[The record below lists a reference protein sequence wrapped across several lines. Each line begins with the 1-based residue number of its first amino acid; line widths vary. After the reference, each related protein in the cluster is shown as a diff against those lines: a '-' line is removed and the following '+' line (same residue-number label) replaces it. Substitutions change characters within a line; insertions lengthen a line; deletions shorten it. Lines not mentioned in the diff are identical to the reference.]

1 MSSSSNGL
9 LAARRR
15 RRIRATVVLVI
26 AAVLVITGL
35 VYAVRNLNPPQAAP
49 TGAPT
54 SSCTTVALPQAL
66 AKLNIYN
73 ASDTSGSAR
82 DVATRFASGGFS
94 IGSISN
100 DPYKQKID
108 GVAQIRFGS
117 TGEDFA
123 KRYVLP
129 RVPGAT
135 LLQDGRT
142 DSTVDLVLGS
152 QFRADVPTA
161 SPSTTC

>member
-1 MSSSSNGL
+1 MSSPDNGL

-15 RRIRATVVLVI
+15 RRIRATVVLAL
-26 AAVLVITGL
+26 AAVLVIAGL
-35 VYAVRNLNPPQAAP
+35 VYAVRNISPPQAAP
-49 TGAPT
+49 TGAQTP
-54 SSCTTVALPQAL
+54 SCTTIAPPQSL
-66 AKLNIYN
+66 VTLNVYN

-82 DVATRFASGGFS
+82 DVATKFTAGGFN

-108 GVAQIRFGS
+108 GVAHIRFGS

-135 LLQDGRT
+135 LVRDGRT
-142 DSTVDLVLGS
+142 DSSVDLVLGS
-152 QFRADVPTA
+152 RFTADVPTA

>member
-1 MSSSSNGL
+1 MSTASNGL
-9 LAARRR
+9 QAARRR

-26 AAVLVITGL
+26 AAVLVIAGL
-35 VYAVRNLNPPQAAP
+35 VYAVRNISPPSAAP
-49 TGAPT
+49 TGPST
-54 SSCTTVALPQAL
+54 PSCTTLALPQAL
-66 AKLNIYN
+66 VKLNIYN
-73 ASDTSGSAR
+73 ASDSSGSAR
-82 DVATRFASGGFS
+82 DVATKFASGGFD

-108 GVAQIRFGS
+108 GVAQIRFGA
-117 TGEDFA
+117 TGQDFA

-135 LLQDGRT
+135 LARDGRS
-142 DSTVDLVLGS
+142 DSSVDLVLGKD
-152 QFRADVPTA
+152 FRADVPTA